1 MKKILITGSN
11 RGIGL
16 ALTRRYLSNGDSVFA
31 TCRSPGTATALHD
44 LEKEHPE
51 RIVVLG
57 LDTVDPAS
65 HEGLRN
71 EIVERDG
78 AIDILVNNAGVYVND
93 PNLGP
98 ESIHHTIRGF
108 DPERSIEFFRANAIA
123 HLALTRAL
131 LPFLEK
137 GNKPRIAFLSSGLG
151 SIDRKRGGGVEYS
164 YSASK
169 AALNMFARV
178 LANELA
184 PQGILVVTLDPGWVK
199 TDMGTSAAPLEPEP
213 VADGLYRVIRDLD
226 RSRSGTFIN
235 WRGESVAW

>member
-1 MKKILITGSN
+1 VKKILITGSN

-16 ALTRRYLSNGDSVFA
+16 ALTRRYLAAGDFVFA
-31 TCRSPGTATALHD
+31 TCRSPESATALHG

-65 HEGLRN
+65 HESLRN

-78 AIDILVNNAGVYVND
+78 AIDVLINNAGVYVND

-108 DPERSIEFFRANAIA
+108 DPERSIEFFRTNTVA
-123 HLALTRAL
+123 HLAVTRAL
-131 LPFLEK
+131 LPLVEK
-137 GNKPRIAFLSSGLG
+137 GSEPRIAFVSSWLG
-151 SIDRKRGGGVEYS
+151 SISGKTDVEYS

-169 AALNMFARV
+169 AALNMLARV
-178 LANELA
+178 LANELT
-184 PQGILVVTLDPGWVK
+184 PQGILVVALDPGWVK
-199 TDMGTSAAPLEPEP
+199 TDMGGSAAPLEPER
-213 VADGLYRVIRDLD
+213 VVDGLYNVIHDLD
-226 RSRSGTFIN
+226 RSRSGAFIN
-235 WRGESVAW
+235 WLGELVAW